1 MRATSMRNVGG
12 VELGLVSQ
20 GTVTVD
26 HDVDAYLDVSC
37 ADRLK

>member
-1 MRATSMRNVGG
+1 MRNVRG

-20 GTVTVD
+20 GTVTLD
-26 HDVDAYLDVSC
+26 HDINAYLGVSC